1 MDYPKYFY
9 PINSLNLFCLEENF
23 NFLSSLY
30 TKNKLP
36 KVIMLSGSKGSGKST
51 LINHFL
57 ISIFDEKNYDK
68 KELKILET
76 SDIYYQYKNEIFQNI
91 ISLHGS
97 NYDTVKIENI
107 RNLKKNILQSSL
119 LNNDRF
125 IILDDAEL
133 FNINSLNALLKIIEE
148 PNKNNYFILI
158 NNKSKPLLDTIRS
171 RCIEIKI
178 IPNEN
183 QRLLTINKLAKLH
196 NIDITLNPEKSKL
209 SPGNFLKFNYICN
222 ELNISVNKDFLSNFS
237 LLLNLYKKNKDIM
250 FINLIYFLADFYFK
264 ISKDEDIIKKDKI
277 YEMKTFVFDNLSKYL
292 RYNLSQ
298 NSLINAIT
306 NKLSNE

>member
-9 PINSLNLFCLEENF
+9 PINSLNLFCLEKNF

-68 KELKILET
+68 KEFKILET
-76 SDIYYQYKNEIFQNI
+76 SDVYNQYKNEIFQNI

-107 RNLKKNILQSSL
+107 RNLKKNILQSTL

-196 NIDITLNPEKSKL
+196 NIDITLDPDKSKL
-209 SPGNFLKFNYICN
+209 SPGNFLKLNYICN

-237 LLLNLYKKNKDIM
+237 LLLNLYKKNKDII

-264 ISKDEDIIKKDKI
+264 NLKDEDIIKKDKI
-277 YEMKTFVFDNLSKYL
+277 YEMKSFVFDNLNKYL
-292 RYNLSQ
+292 TFNLSQ